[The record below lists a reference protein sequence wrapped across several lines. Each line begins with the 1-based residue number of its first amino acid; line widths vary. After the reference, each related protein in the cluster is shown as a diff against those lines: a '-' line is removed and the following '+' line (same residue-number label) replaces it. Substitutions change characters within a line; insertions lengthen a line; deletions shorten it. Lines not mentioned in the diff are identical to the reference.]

1 MLKAPF
7 PYYGGKSAI
16 SSLVWERFGDTYN
29 YVEPFAGSLAVML
42 ARPHEARIETV
53 NDANCYLANFWRA
66 LKHDPEGVAS
76 WADYPVVHADLTARH
91 KWLVNNA
98 EFKERM
104 FADPDY
110 FDSKVAGWWVWG
122 ASAWIGSGWCE
133 SFQVS
138 SQIPGIGNRSI
149 KGINTI
155 KEQRPQLRPHQGVQA
170 LDVPNQV
177 PFMNRIGG
185 GIHRA
190 ELMPEEKRPNLPMG
204 NGKRGAVNRPDLY
217 EYLGALSDR
226 LRRVRVVNGDWSQVT
241 GPSVTYL
248 TGLTAVFLDPP
259 YSAEAGRDNGLYANE
274 SLTVAHDVRD
284 WCLETVEDKTGRYTG
299 PRYLHPKMRIA
310 LCGYDGEGHEV
321 LEGLGWD
328 VVEWKANG
336 GYSNQ
341 NKDGNANRHRERV
354 WFSPH
359 CLKPVANRGYMRS
372 LFDEGELEGVKL
384 FCD

>member
-7 PYYGGKSAI
+7 PYMGGKSQIA
-16 SSLVWERFGDTYN
+16 SLIWERFGDVYN

-66 LKHDPEGVAS
+66 LQHDPDGVAE
-76 WADYPVVHADLTARH
+76 WADYPVIHADLTARH
-91 KWLVNNA
+91 KWLVNNT

-110 FDSKVAGWWVWG
+110 YDVKVAGWWVWG

-133 SFQVS
+133 GSAAASPRPHLGQGTVGM
-138 SQIPGIGNRSI
+138 GIHRDNLTG
-149 KGINTI
+149 
-155 KEQRPQLRPHQGVQA
+155 QRPQLRPHHGVQA
-170 LDVPNQV
+170 LAVKNKMPTARE
-177 PFMNRIGG
+177 M
-185 GIHRA
+185 GINRA

-204 NGKRGAVNRPDLY
+204 NGSRGSIGRPDLY
-217 EYLGALSDR
+217 EYLNALAER

-248 TGLTAVFLDPP
+248 TGLTGVFLDPP
-259 YSAEAGRDNGLYANE
+259 YSAEAGRDNNLYAVE
-274 SLTVAHDVRD
+274 SLTVAHDVRA
-284 WCLETVEDKTGRYTG
+284 WCLETIEDKSGRYTG

-310 LCGYDGEGHEV
+310 LCGYDVEHQE
-321 LEGLGWD
+321 LEALGWD

-341 NKDGNANRHRERV
+341 SQNGNGNRHRERV

-359 CLKPVANRGYMRS
+359 CLPAMEKRPRQTT
-372 LFDEGELEGVKL
+372 LL
-384 FCD
+384 